1 MDGYRAYKFYMA
13 VKLHFT
19 TVKYNVFETRGAV
32 SISRSKFEERN
43 DKYIF
48 AKLGKRFASEQEFIQ
63 YVACNFLYGNPT
75 VIYSGSEAD
84 DNFTEWQRRRQSAT
98 KLFAD
103 DCDKIIASGK
113 CYDDI
118 FYCTKNS
125 FQYIMSLY
133 VGKKINIETVRILDD
148 RFQFMKC
155 IPEDSAMATMFSDRI
170 LLIEKAK
177 GFIKYNKERVTPIID
192 NLIEDICGNNING
205 QHIQETV

>member
-13 VKLHFT
+13 LKLHFT

-32 SISRSKFEERN
+32 SISRAKFEERN
-43 DKYIF
+43 DKFLF
-48 AKLGKRFASEQEFIQ
+48 AKLGTRFKSEQEFIQ
-63 YVACNFLYGNPT
+63 FVACNFLYGNPN
-75 VIYSGSEAD
+75 VVYSGSEAD

-98 KLFAD
+98 KLFSD
-103 DCDKIIASGK
+103 DCDKLIASGK

-118 FYCTKNS
+118 FYCTKNT

-148 RFQFMKC
+148 QLQFMKR

-192 NLIEDICGNNING
+192 NLIEDVCGNTNG
-205 QHIQETV
+205 QYLQAAS

>member
-1 MDGYRAYKFYMA
+1 MA
-13 VKLHFT
+13 LKLHFT

-43 DKYIF
+43 DKFIF
-48 AKLGKRFASEQEFIQ
+48 SKLGNRFKTEQEFIQ
-63 YVACNFLYGNPT
+63 YVACNFLYGNPN

-84 DNFTEWQRRRQSAT
+84 DNFIEWQRRRQSAT
-98 KLFAD
+98 KLLSD
-103 DCDKIIASGK
+103 DCDKIIASNK
-113 CYDDI
+113 CYDEI

-148 RFQFMKC
+148 RFEFMKR

-177 GFIKYNKERVTPIID
+177 GFIKYNKERVKPIVD
-192 NLIEDICGNNING
+192 NLLEELLSNNTNG
-205 QHIQETV
+205 QYI

>member
-148 RFQFMKC
+148 RFQFMKR

-205 QHIQETV
+205 QHIQEAV